1 MINRYSGLN
10 CNDSE
15 VGDKQLYDNISD
27 FTRTARTWHNSVV
40 VLKQQL
46 QQLAAVIGSGLIQA
60 LKPFVNA
67 MNNALSG
74 LIKFAQNV
82 VNALGK
88 IFGWEMEVN
97 TSGLQMDEDAYDVDT
112 SGLDDVADKA
122 GKAGKATDGAAKSAK
137 KLKEQLQGFDKLNV
151 IRSEDTSGSDGSGGG
166 GGGGG
171 GSGSGGG
178 GGGTSG
184 GDVSASLKKTKG
196 MFESDIDNLFD
207 LGRYIS
213 DSLATQLE
221 SIQWEK
227 IYSKAR
233 GFGTGLAQFLNGL
246 ITPRLFADLGR
257 TVADCINTAFEFL
270 NSFGTEFDWG
280 NFGYSIGIGINAHL
294 REYNWGTILNA
305 AKVWGKGLANTI
317 NKAVSTTSFALVGK
331 TLALQLRTAFTFL
344 YNFGDT
350 LEWGKIGQSIAEG
363 INSFIENFPASQF
376 ANTIDAWVQGIADL
390 AAETVKNIDYSK
402 LAEKIR
408 EFISS
413 IDPGTVSIV
422 LKTLALVKG
431 ASFGISI
438 GSTLINA
445 VCQEFIRRLA
455 ARLVVSMAGSKLLQG
470 AIGGGLGSAA
480 SSSGPMLGQAIGGG
494 FLSSLA
500 GIVGAIGGVVIAAK
514 GLFDIWKKGW
524 SASKGIMVAAGTGIS
539 MVALGIIGVLTG
551 PLALAIAGVTAAFTF
566 LAANHKTIVEGMKKK
581 ASEFSQSWQKLKD
594 DASQVGTALKDTW
607 TTIKTDFGQLASDV
621 AKKAADLGNKV
632 KTKFEDMKS
641 NASTKVSTLKT
652 TITNKFQ
659 EIKTN
664 AGSKIETLKS
674 QASTAWTN
682 MQTTASSKLKTLGT
696 TVKDKFETVRSTVS
710 EKLSSAKSSVASAW
724 DDMKTAASKKLGEN
738 GVLGTVKKK
747 FKDIKEAITDKL
759 PVNIG
764 NIIHFKKPSIS
775 LTTASKTVLGKTI
788 TYPTGFDVTWHRK
801 GYNNPLMFTQP
812 TLVPSLNGFGDGNGG
827 EIVYGHSN
835 LMDDIR
841 EASGSYAMT
850 DIGNK
855 QLANDQRI
863 IQLLSVIA
871 EKEYGISS
879 RELFKSVR
887 NEANYYR
894 RRTGRGAFEY

>member
-1 MINRYSGLN
+1 M
-10 CNDSE
+10 
-15 VGDKQLYDNISD
+15 
-27 FTRTARTWHNSVV
+27 TWHNSVV

-221 SIQWEK
+221 NIKWES

-270 NSFGTEFDWG
+270 NSFGTDFNWK

-305 AKVWGKGLANTI
+305 AKVWGKGLASTI
-317 NKAVSTTSFALVGK
+317 NEAVSTTSFALVGK

-344 YNFGDT
+344 YNLGNDI
-350 LEWGKIGQSIAEG
+350 EWGTVGESLAEG

-376 ANTIDAWVQGIADL
+376 ANTIDAWVQGIGTMIGDAI
-390 AAETVKNIDYSK
+390 KNIDKAK
-402 LAEKIR
+402 LIQKIQ
-408 EFISS
+408 EFWSS
-413 IDPGTVSIV
+413 LDPETLSLVI
-422 LKTLALVKG
+422 KTLALIKG
-431 ASFGISI
+431 ASFALSI
-438 GSTLINA
+438 GKTLLDAI
-445 VCQEFIRRLA
+445 CKEFIKQLA
-455 ARLVVSMAGSKLLQG
+455 AKLVVSMAGSSLLSK
-470 AIGGGLGSAA
+470 AIGTG
-480 SSSGPMLGQAIGGG
+480 LGQAGSNSGPYMGQVPMGG
-494 FLSSLA
+494 LSISSIA
-500 GIVGAIGGVVIAAK
+500 GIAGAIIGLGVTCK
-514 GLFDIWKKGW
+514 GFFGLWQKGW
-524 SASKGIMVAAGTGIS
+524 NKSDGVTVAAGTGIS
-539 MVALGIIGVLTG
+539 MAALGIAGVLTG
-551 PLALAIAGVTAAFTF
+551 PLALAILGVTAGFT
-566 LAANHKTIVEGMKKK
+566 LIAANHKTIFEGMKKK
-581 ASEFSQSWQKLKD
+581 TSEFSQSWQQLKT
-594 DASQVGTALKDTW
+594 DAGNLGKDLGGTW
-607 TTIKTDFGQLASDV
+607 TSMKTDFGEMASDI
-621 AKKAADLGNKV
+621 KQKASDLGTKV
-632 KTKFEDMKS
+632 AEKFEDLKTK
-641 NASTKVSTLKT
+641 ASSKTSSLKT
-652 TITNKFQ
+652 TVSNKFQ
-659 EIKTN
+659 EI
-664 AGSKIETLKS
+664 
-674 QASTAWTN
+674 ASTASSKLEDLKTKASNGWTS
-682 MQTTASSKLKTLGT
+682 MTTTASSKLKTFGS
-696 TVKDKFETVRSTVS
+696 TVKQKFDDVRSTV
-710 EKLSSAKSSVASAW
+710 EDKLSTAKSKVASAW
-724 DDMKTAASKKLGEN
+724 DDMKTAATKKLGEN
-738 GVLGTVKKK
+738 GVLGTIKKK
-747 FKDIKEAITDKL
+747 FKDIHDAITDKL
-759 PVNIG
+759 PVDIG
-764 NIIHFKKPSIS
+764 NIIKFKKPSIS
-775 LTTASKTVLGKTI
+775 LTTASKSVLGKTI

-801 GYNNPLMFTQP
+801 GYANPLMFTRP
-812 TLVPSLNGFGDGNGG
+812 TLVPSFNGFGDGNGG
-827 EIVYGHSN
+827 EMVYGHSN
-835 LMDDIR
+835 LMDDIS
-841 EASGSYAMT
+841 EASGASAMT
-850 DIGNK
+850 AIGNQ

-879 RELFKSVR
+879 RQLFDTVR